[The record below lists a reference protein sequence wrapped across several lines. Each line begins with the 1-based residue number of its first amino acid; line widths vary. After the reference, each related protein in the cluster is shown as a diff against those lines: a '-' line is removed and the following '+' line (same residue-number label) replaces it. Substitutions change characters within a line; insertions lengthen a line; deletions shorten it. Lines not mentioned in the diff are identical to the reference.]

1 MRSLHDLPEARPT
14 ARRFV
19 SWWGLLGV
27 TLLAVGLWALIR
39 DLEGWNA
46 VWYLPAW
53 YGYLLLLDAVIHR
66 LEGRSFLSHRRREL
80 GAMMFWSVPFWLIF
94 EAYNL
99 VLGNWYYVFMLR
111 SVLLHGILTVAA
123 FATVLPACF
132 FHAELIRALGG
143 CQRLRW
149 RPIPAGRGM
158 RTLWLV
164 MGTLSVALPLIWPR
178 YAFPLVWGAT
188 FWLPDL
194 ANDKVGAP
202 SLLRD
207 LERGRG
213 DRLVRLLLG
222 GLWAG
227 GVWELFNYWARCKW
241 IYTVPGFEEW
251 KLFEMPI
258 LGFLGFPVLAVA
270 AFSFYAMVCHF
281 LRGGRSWEA
290 AEREW
295 AAPPPRWVWAGAAAI
310 AVLFSLAVFVTIR
323 QQSVHSRRPLL
334 VELRGIDATAASRLR
349 EAGIPTP
356 ERLFAA
362 VEEQGVRRLAE
373 RLDLDPEALDRA
385 HRHAA
390 LALHKGMGTQ
400 MASLLLATGITEVT
414 DLAAVDAG
422 VLFQRL
428 LAVAEQAERPPP
440 RLAQVRVWV
449 RAARMSGTTRR

>member
-1 MRSLHDLPEARPT
+1 METKRRHTGARLFSSRW
-14 ARRFV
+14 AIL
-19 SWWGLLGV
+19 GLA
-27 TLLAVGLWALIR
+27 LLAAGLWTLIR

-46 VWYLPAW
+46 AWYVPAW

-66 LEGRSFLSHRRREL
+66 LGGHGFLSQRRREL
-80 GAMMFWSVPFWLIF
+80 GAMMFWSVPFWMLF

-99 VLGNWYYVFMLR
+99 VIENWYYVFVVHDELI
-111 SVLLHGILTVAA
+111 SAIFTALS

-132 FHAELIRALGG
+132 FHAELIRTLGW
-143 CQRLRW
+143 CRRLRW
-149 RPIPAGRGM
+149 RPIPVGRGM

-164 MGTLSVALPLIWPR
+164 MGVLSVALPLIWPR

-188 FWLPDL
+188 LWLPDL
-194 ANDKVGAP
+194 VNYKVGAP
-202 SLLRD
+202 SFLRD

-213 DRLVRLLLG
+213 GRLVRLLLG
-222 GLWAG
+222 GLGAG
-227 GVWELFNYWARCKW
+227 VVWELFNYWARCKW

-270 AFSFYAMVCHF
+270 AVSFYAMVCHF

-290 AEREW
+290 PDREP
-295 AAPPPRWVWAGAAAI
+295 AASPSRRVLAAAGAIAI
-310 AVLFSLAVFVTIR
+310 VFSLTVFLVVREQPT
-323 QQSVHSRRPLL
+323 HSRRPLL
-334 VELRGIDATAASRLR
+334 AELRGIDTTAAGRLR

-356 ERLFAA
+356 ERLSAA
-362 VEEQGVRRLAE
+362 VEAQGVIGLAE
-373 RLDLDPEALDRA
+373 RVDLDPEELERA

-400 MASLLLATGITEVT
+400 MASLLAAAGITGVADLGEV
-414 DLAAVDAG
+414 DSG

-428 LAVAEQAERPPP
+428 RALAERAGRPPP

-449 RAARMSGTTRR
+449 RAARWSGTTRR